1 MPRALHLT
9 HAEWEHA
16 TDHLI
21 CALSGRL
28 EALGTSRSP
37 LELPSSSSRAARSR
51 CGVPQRRACVPHAAE
66 RVRSVVPSRSC
77 RRAAGASG
85 VRHCVR
91 FAHAAV
97 LRKVQGSR
105 RRTALVLAVHRSAPS
120 THASPRCG
128 QRAAL
133 PNERSCWPSASASS
147 RQRAFAAD
155 VVSEIAVLVES
166 THALCSGSVA
176 FGSCDVL

>member
-51 CGVPQRRACVPHAAE
+51 CGVPRVPRRRACVPHAAG
-66 RVRSVVPSRSC
+66 RSIRI
-77 RRAAGASG
+77 
-85 VRHCVR
+85 
-91 FAHAAV
+91 
-97 LRKVQGSR
+97 VQASR
-105 RRTALVLAVHRSAPS
+105 RRKRCSPLCAICTCCCAAQGAGLSPLHSARFGCAPQCS
-120 THASPRCG
+120 LHACVSPVRPTRG
-128 QRAAL
+128 TS
-133 PNERSCWPSASASS
+133 ERTQLLPSAFASS

-155 VVSEIAVLVES
+155 VVSEIAILVES